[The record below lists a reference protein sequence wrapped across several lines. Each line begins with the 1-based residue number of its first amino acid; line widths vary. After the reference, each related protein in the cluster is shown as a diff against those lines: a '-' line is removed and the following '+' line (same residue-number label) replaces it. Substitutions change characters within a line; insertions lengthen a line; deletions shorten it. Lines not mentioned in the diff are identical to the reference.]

1 MRKEKD
7 METGKHFK
15 EEERLSEMMEPETL
29 ELSADVMPDAWYKAR
44 IKQLEGEYMRLNQE
58 IQALEDKEDK
68 LNGVINELHEAI
80 AELEVENTKLRDEII
95 RRIVA

>member
-1 MRKEKD
+1 

-15 EEERLSEMMEPETL
+15 EEDRLREMMEPETI

-58 IQALEDKEDK
+58 IQALEDKEEK
-68 LNGVINELHEAI
+68 LNGVIDELHEAT
-80 AELEVENTKLRDEII
+80 AELEKENNKLRDEII

>member
-1 MRKEKD
+1 

-15 EEERLSEMMEPETL
+15 EEDRLREMMEPEAIA
-29 ELSADVMPDAWYKAR
+29 LSADVMPDAWYKAR

-58 IQALEDKEDK
+58 IQALEDKEEK
-68 LNGVINELHEAI
+68 LNGVIDELKEDI
-80 AELEVENTKLRDEII
+80 AELEKENNKLRDEII

>member
-1 MRKEKD
+1 

-15 EEERLSEMMEPETL
+15 EEDRLREMMEPEAI

-58 IQALEDKEDK
+58 IQALEDKEEK
-68 LNGVINELHEAI
+68 LNGVIDELKEDI
-80 AELEVENTKLRDEII
+80 AELEKENNKLRDEII

>member
-1 MRKEKD
+1 

-15 EEERLSEMMEPETL
+15 EEDRLREMMEPETI

-58 IQALEDKEDK
+58 IQALEDKEEK
-68 LNGVINELHEAI
+68 LLENQQILVQPIVRNGKKATVGYQPDIW
-80 AELEVENTKLRDEII
+80 KSWD
-95 RRIVA
+95 